1 MIFPGYSQWY
11 IVALQDGSTKE
22 ILACRSITK
31 NAHILFL
38 DSKSNV
44 VEKIRYDAVHS
55 MTTREAEPHEVAAID
70 PHDPF
75 GGSTGLPKY

>member
-11 IVALQDGSTKE
+11 IVTLQDGSTKE
-22 ILACRSITK
+22 ILACRSISK
-31 NAHILFL
+31 NGDILFL

-44 VEKIRYDAVHS
+44 VEKVRDDAVHS
-55 MTTREAEPHEVAAID
+55 MTTREAEPHEVAAMD
-70 PHDPF
+70 PHDRF